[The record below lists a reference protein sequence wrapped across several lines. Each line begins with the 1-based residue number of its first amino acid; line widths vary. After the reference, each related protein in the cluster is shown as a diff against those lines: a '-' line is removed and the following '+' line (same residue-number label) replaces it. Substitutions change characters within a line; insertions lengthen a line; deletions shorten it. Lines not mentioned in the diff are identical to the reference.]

1 MMSCAK
7 IMEITGK
14 KKYIHN
20 LGRELDRLDGRNGS
34 NNGRN
39 NSSYS
44 RRGGDSMV
52 MIPGIRAFRA
62 LQSEVL
68 QHVLKDKMS
77 LQNQVPFRMT
87 ISTIGSHDL
96 MRLHEEDSTTA
107 AAVIRYVAKNLEW
120 LLLHTVSSRGD
131 PAPTL

>member
-39 NSSYS
+39 NSSYIA
-44 RRGGDSMV
+44 GDSMA

-68 QHVLKDKMS
+68 QHVLKDKKS
-77 LQNQVPFRMT
+77 LQNQFRMT
-87 ISTIGSHDL
+87 I
-96 MRLHEEDSTTA
+96 
-107 AAVIRYVAKNLEW
+107 
-120 LLLHTVSSRGD
+120 
-131 PAPTL
+131 